1 MQLSETS
8 IPLIASYTDFGTT
21 GPYLGQMHAVIAT
34 QAPRVPRITLM
45 ADAPMFDPVS
55 AGILLSYLCDDL
67 PAQTLILAVVDPGVG
82 GGRRPLMLKGERL
95 QFVGPDNGLFVPVV
109 RRYED
114 CLIEAIDWRPPR
126 LSDSFHGR
134 DLFAPVAAALATG
147 KAVAGTPIEPR
158 ELVEYDSTHDSNRI
172 IYIDAYGN
180 AMTGIE
186 ADGLSDERTISVN
199 GTALPFARTFSEAHP
214 GQPFWYR
221 NSNGLVEF
229 AVNRGSA
236 SRLLNLRPGMPVQY

>member
-1 MQLSETS
+1 M
-8 IPLIASYTDFGTT
+8 IASYTDFGTT

-55 AGILLSYLCDDL
+55 AGILLSYLCDNL
-67 PAQTLILAVVDPGVG
+67 PDQTLILAVVDPGVG
-82 GGRRPLMLKGERL
+82 GERRPLMIRGAKL

-114 CLIEAIDWRPPR
+114 CLIEAIDWRPSR

-147 KAVAGTPIEPR
+147 KAVAGIPVEPR
-158 ELVEYDSTHDSNRI
+158 ELAGYDSNHDSNRV

-199 GTALPFARTFSEAHP
+199 GKALRYARTFSEVPA

-229 AVNRGSA
+229 AVNRGSV
-236 SRLLNLRPGMPVQY
+236 SRLLNLRPGMPVQF